1 MSLNS
6 KVRTEALELLL
17 LLNGGG
23 GGGRQ
28 ISKKPDSTFISDIL
42 QSTDKIRRRTRV
54 RSEKN
59 YTCHHLV
66 IRTIVSYY
74 KIFSC

>member
-54 RSEKN
+54 WCEKN
-59 YTCHHLV
+59 YAHHW
-66 IRTIVSYY
+66 TIVSN
-74 KIFSC
+74 S